1 MPDTKNLLAAL
12 AYLREQA
19 ENIPLEDESE
29 AVDIAAELYYLISQY
44 SPTLHNPALSAA
56 LSAALSDMD
65 AAEGRI
71 QEYLDTPPGREAQD
85 HLDSAIASIDDAII
99 ALSQNK
105 P

>member
-1 MPDTKNLLAAL
+1 MPDIKNLLAAL

-56 LSAALSDMD
+56 LSDMD

>member
-1 MPDTKNLLAAL
+1 MPDIKNLLAAL
-12 AYLREQA
+12 TYLREQA

-29 AVDIAAELYYLISQY
+29 AVDIAEELRYLISQF
-44 SPTLHNPALSAA
+44 SPSARSPA

-85 HLDSAIASIDDAII
+85 HRDSAIASIDDAII
-99 ALSQNK
+99 ALSQHE